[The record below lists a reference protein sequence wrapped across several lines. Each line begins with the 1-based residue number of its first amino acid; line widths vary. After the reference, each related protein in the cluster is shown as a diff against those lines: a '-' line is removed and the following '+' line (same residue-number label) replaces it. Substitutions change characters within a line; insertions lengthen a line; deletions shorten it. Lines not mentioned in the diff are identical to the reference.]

1 VHPRAWA
8 MCVPVWARVVN
19 QVTGQSW
26 QLSLTCHLDTGSL
39 CVRLVGFGAFRNSPT
54 PTLPRQTLSLQA
66 LLIFMHAP
74 PRPPPS
80 FPSPP
85 PLRRSLPPSCAHSGI
100 ELGSK
105 HFTDQALSSDLPLG
119 FCVCTRSSVSGLFF
133 FPLSYRSYCFCFPG
147 TKPLPCAEF
156 TSQFR
161 NCW

>member
-1 VHPRAWA
+1 
-8 MCVPVWARVVN
+8 MN

-66 LLIFMHAP
+66 LLIFMPAPPAP
-74 PRPPPS
+74 PRPSHP
-80 FPSPP
+80 
-85 PLRRSLPPSCAHSGI
+85 LPPSVGPS
-100 ELGSK
+100 
-105 HFTDQALSSDLPLG
+105 LPLVHTLG
-119 FCVCTRSSVSGLFF
+119 LNWGVNTLLIKPSLQTFLWAFVCARALLSQGSFF

>member
-1 VHPRAWA
+1 
-8 MCVPVWARVVN
+8 MN

-39 CVRLVGFGAFRNSPT
+39 CARLVGFGAFRNSPT

-74 PRPPPS
+74 SPRPSHP
-80 FPSPP
+80 
-85 PLRRSLPPSCAHSGI
+85 LPPSVGPS
-100 ELGSK
+100 
-105 HFTDQALSSDLPLG
+105 LPLVHTLG
-119 FCVCTRSSVSGLFF
+119 LNWGVNTLLINPSLQSFLWAFVCVHALFCLRALFF